1 MAFRGLPRASPEQ
14 EDNRSPG
21 RDPEGITENTVVVP
35 EEGGGCGRHGKNEH
49 EKNGLVSSPR
59 SPWSDP
65 PMGLFCDVGEQYSGS
80 YEKHG
85 ARTPESEGR
94 GAEGVE
100 QHRPH
105 LSPGGWTCP
114 RHLDRWFSISG
125 QDRARP
131 ALLLGECL
139 RTSTATPAKERP
151 QDLSR
156 GSDAVGQPRAP

>member
-35 EEGGGCGRHGKNEH
+35 EEGGGCGRYGKNEH

-100 QHRPH
+100 QHRPPPLTRRVDLPKAPGSPVQH
-105 LSPGGWTCP
+105 QWARLSEACPAPGQIG
-114 RHLDRWFSISG
+114 
-125 QDRARP
+125 RASCR
-131 ALLLGECL
+131 
-139 RTSTATPAKERP
+139 ER
-151 QDLSR
+151 
-156 GSDAVGQPRAP
+156 V